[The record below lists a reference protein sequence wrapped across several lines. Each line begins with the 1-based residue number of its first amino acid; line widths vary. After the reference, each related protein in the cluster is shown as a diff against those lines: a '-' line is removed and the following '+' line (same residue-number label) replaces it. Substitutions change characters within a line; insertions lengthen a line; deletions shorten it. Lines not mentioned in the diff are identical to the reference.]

1 MTPKYD
7 ITVQLSGQDG
17 NIFNL
22 VSIVSNAI
30 KREGATK
37 QERDELLKE
46 VTSSGSYDEA
56 LRVLMGWVNVQ

>member
-1 MTPKYD
+1 MTPKYNID
-7 ITVQLSGQDG
+7 VQLSGQDG